1 MLDYKQKGKLIPE
14 DVVLELFIGMLL
26 GVQYIHKNGIVHH
39 DLKPNNIL
47 IDEMGNPK
55 ITDFGIAKTLQ
66 NSRKKTSTIVGSYM
80 YMSPEAL
87 LGKTCETNADI
98 WSLGCIIH
106 ELCCFKVRF
115 ILRVAT
121 FLSRRL

>member
-1 MLDYKQKGKLIPE
+1 MNDIIFDYKQRGKLIPE
-14 DVVLELFIGMLL
+14 DIILELFIGMLL
-26 GVQYIHKNGIVHH
+26 GIQYIHKNGIVHL

-47 IDEMGNPK
+47 IDELENPK
-55 ITDFGIAKTLQ
+55 ITDFGIAKTLK
-66 NSRKKTSTIVGSYM
+66 NSRKKTNKIVGSYM

-106 ELCCFKVRF
+106 ELCTFKVN
-115 ILRVAT
+115 
-121 FLSRRL
+121 FLCQRSHLS